1 MSAAWFDEWANEQES
16 LGEHAWLEMKGVF
29 RDPEPYPDDDWE
41 SGYLD
46 WDWFIRKGDDPF
58 PDEMFDAAEAWLAE
72 HDPDR

>member
-1 MSAAWFDEWANEQES
+1 MSAVWFDEWANEQES

-41 SGYLD
+41 SGYVD
-46 WDWFIRKGDDPF
+46 WDWSIRQGELF
-58 PDEMFDAAEAWLAE
+58 PDLTEDDEAARWLAE